1 MEQPKKE
8 KRPWARIYLLG
19 VRVLCLGVLAGAVW
33 LMLSGHYIAAVVL
46 GISSPILEQGIYRC
60 PYCRTPAK
68 GSCPPTASVRS
79 ASGSCRRG
87 EGTWRSQKVKPR
99 NEPCALFAA
108 LKNIPPGCF

>member
-1 MEQPKKE
+1 MEHLKKE

-60 PYCRTPAK
+60 PYCRTRLNPRQRK
-68 GSCPPTASVRS
+68 LPPHCLCPECKR
-79 ASGSCRRG
+79 
-87 EGTWRSQKVKPR
+87 E
-99 NEPCALFAA
+99 L
-108 LKNIPPGCF
+108 

>member
-46 GISSPILEQGIYRC
+46 GISSPILVQGMFLC
-60 PYCRTPAK
+60 PYWRTRLNPRQMKVAPHCL
-68 GSCPPTASVRS
+68 CPECKR
-79 ASGSCRRG
+79 
-87 EGTWRSQKVKPR
+87 E
-99 NEPCALFAA
+99 L
-108 LKNIPPGCF
+108 

>member
-60 PYCRTPAK
+60 PYCPRQRKLPPHCL
-68 GSCPPTASVRS
+68 CPECKR
-79 ASGSCRRG
+79 
-87 EGTWRSQKVKPR
+87 E
-99 NEPCALFAA
+99 L
-108 LKNIPPGCF
+108 